1 MDGHFVIHLGPQ
13 ASSFSLIYSWK
24 GDIQL
29 WRVGDF
35 FQEGIVGEAQRC
47 MLLIIAVAVLV
58 AQSCRTLV
66 ISWTVAHQAALF
78 MGFSSQEYWSG

>member
-58 AQSCRTLV
+58 AQSCLTLV